1 MGLWY
6 AGNMSAPEKG
16 NPRQIDLD
24 CDVPGATEAL
34 VDASLIDEMLRLSP
48 EERLLQNDRM
58 IRTIMELRDAF
69 RTA

>member
-6 AGNMSAPEKG
+6 AWNMPTPKKG
-16 NPRQIDLD
+16 NPRQIEPDSD
-24 CDVPGATEAL
+24 TTGTTEAL
-34 VDASLIDEMLRLSP
+34 VDSSLIDEMLRLTP

-69 RTA
+69 RST

>member
-6 AGNMSAPEKG
+6 AGNMSAPKKG
-16 NPRQIDLD
+16 NPRQIDPD
-24 CDVPGATEAL
+24 GDVPGTMDAL
-34 VDASLIDEMLRLSP
+34 VDTSLIDEMLRLSP

-69 RTA
+69 RSI